1 MSFYHGCKTLT
12 RRFRLVLAS
21 FLQSDGLPFGNVL
34 PEGEIER
41 AFKEE
46 GVSFPSPDDE
56 EDAVYTPPVTLWAFL
71 SQKLHKG
78 EQRSCVAAVG
88 SFKRPQPWSKPLRS
102 VILSTALIG
111 SCLVCWGFCGVL
123 LSATP
128 RRGLFKLC
136 AKRSEAPLPM
146 LAGFR
151 FPSKERSARC
161 ARRKVSSR
169 FAGAARS
176 VAASFPISRFPL
188 FSSLSSASL

>member
-78 EQRSCVAAVG
+78 EQRSCVAAVA
-88 SFKRPQPWSKPLRS
+88 R
-102 VILSTALIG
+102 V
-111 SCLVCWGFCGVL
+111 VVL
-123 LSATP
+123 LVSLGRQPPSSNTGAIAAREPSCP
-128 RRGLFKLC
+128 RR
-136 AKRSEAPLPM
+136 
-146 LAGFR
+146 
-151 FPSKERSARC
+151 
-161 ARRKVSSR
+161 
-169 FAGAARS
+169 
-176 VAASFPISRFPL
+176 
-188 FSSLSSASL
+188 